1 MIYPK
6 KAGVLLAL
14 GGAFALTVLTVGCGD
29 KTTRIETPGA
39 QMQTGISVTG
49 QGKVSGKPDV
59 AKLSLGVTSEAD
71 TVQKARDRAAA
82 ALDGIIKALKNN
94 GVADKDIQ
102 THQLN
107 IQPQYDYNNGN
118 QKLRGFQVMN
128 VLSVTLRDINKTSQA
143 VDEAVRAGGNETT
156 IQGLSFTIDN
166 LENLKQQAREK
177 AVADAKAKA
186 ETLAKT
192 AGVSLGAAMNI
203 AENSY
208 APAVVYDRDRSAA
221 GGIAAPN
228 TGPGTPIQAGELDVT
243 VDVSITWAIK

>member
-1 MIYPK
+1 VIHTRKSGALM
-6 KAGVLLAL
+6 AL
-14 GGAFALTVLTVGCGD
+14 GAAVALAVLTVGCGD
-29 KTTRIETPGA
+29 KTTRIETAGA
-39 QMQTGISVTG
+39 QMQTGISVQG
-49 QGKVSGKPDV
+49 EGKVSGKPDV

-71 TVQKARDRAAA
+71 TVQAARDRAAT

-102 THQLN
+102 TQQLS
-107 IQPQYDYNNGN
+107 IQPQYDYNNGT
-118 QKLRGFQVMN
+118 QRLRGFQVTN

-143 VDEAVRAGGNETT
+143 VDDAVTAGGNETT

-166 LENLKQQAREK
+166 PDDLKQQAREM

-203 AENSY
+203 SEGST
-208 APAVVYDRDRSAA
+208 APPVFYDRSAA
-221 GGIAAPN
+221 GAVAPS
-228 TGPGTPIQAGELDVT
+228 TGAPSTPIQPGELDVT
-243 VDVSITWAIK
+243 VDVSITWAIQ